1 MYMSSLPWSFKI
13 LLFCLRT
20 FFHCLCGGCRKR
32 KQGVD
37 VMRSERNLR
46 GAAQATTDRS
56 LPSFDNH
63 YNNGVLID
71 NWQEGRIYDESG
83 RKFTLAMDHPVG
95 PSCTVYKADYT
106 NQGIT
111 SLQPMMRPRGLGKEL
126 IFGEGKTTT
135 LEWIPT
141 STTYGETQQHFI
153 NSKYGTPHR
162 STGQLIT
169 TVGEIYGHTFSDSP
183 KAAQRYST
191 ADEDNY
197 GRFNSTKTRMD
208 IPVET
213 YHFQRQM
220 TKIKSHNET
229 TAM

>member
-1 MYMSSLPWSFKI
+1 
-13 LLFCLRT
+13 
-20 FFHCLCGGCRKR
+20 
-32 KQGVD
+32 
-37 VMRSERNLR
+37 MRSASNLR
-46 GAAQATTDRS
+46 AAAQEATDRS

-95 PSCTVYKADYT
+95 PPCTVYKADYS
-106 NQGIT
+106 NQGRT

-126 IFGEGKTTT
+126 ILGEGKTTT

-153 NSKYGTPHR
+153 NSKYGRSRR
-162 STGQLIT
+162 STGQLNT
-169 TVGEIYGHTFSDSP
+169 TVREIYGHTFSDSP
-183 KAAQRYST
+183 NASKQCST

-197 GRFNSTKTRMD
+197 GRFNTTKTVMD
-208 IPVET
+208 IPVES

-220 TKIKSHNET
+220 AQNQKPQ
-229 TAM
+229 